1 MPHHLFRSNTPRRG
15 NLGGLRAAVL
25 TACLVASGVLA
36 AGTPLPAT
44 AAASTG
50 SGARTHADRSTTT
63 RLPPHIRL
71 SDAERSHLRSLAA
84 EALAGVARARVALH
98 NHKPARAL
106 RDLAEVHTLTALI
119 RAARPTAE
127 VDAMLH
133 YLRRQQDLEDNQQA
147 LADLLPVY
155 AALDAMEPSVPVHA
169 ARQRLDAAKQD
180 LEQNSRDQARKELDA
195 MSQSLVIDGV
205 DFPLHAATD
214 ALTKLT
220 HKLRKGDKHL
230 DASVLAPVEKN
241 LLRIAQTASP
251 AGTASDT

>member
-1 MPHHLFRSNTPRRG
+1 MPHYLLGYEPPRR
-15 NLGGLRAAVL
+15 NARRALPGAAL
-25 TACLVASGVLA
+25 TACLIVGSALMA
-36 AGTPLPAT
+36 APAPPAV
-44 AAASTG
+44 AAASTAPTQT
-50 SGARTHADRSTTT
+50 ARNAA

-71 SDAERSHLRSLAA
+71 GDSERRQLRSLAA

-106 RDLAEVHTLTALI
+106 RDLAEVRTLTDLI

-133 YLRRQQDLEDNQQA
+133 YLRQQQDLEDNQQA

-155 AALDAMEPSVPVHA
+155 AALNAMEPSAPVHA

-180 LEQNSRDQARKELDA
+180 LEQNSRDEAHKELDA
-195 MSQSLVIDGV
+195 MAQSLIIDGV

-214 ALTKLT
+214 ALAKLT
-220 HKLRKGDKHL
+220 RKLRKGDDHL
-230 DASVLAPVEKN
+230 DDSALAPVEKN
-241 LLRIAQTASP
+241 LLRIVQTASP
-251 AGTASDT
+251 AGTTSNT

>member
-1 MPHHLFRSNTPRRG
+1 M
-15 NLGGLRAAVL
+15 
-25 TACLVASGVLA
+25 LA
-36 AGTPLPAT
+36 AGTSLPAIA
-44 AAASTG
+44 AAASG
-50 SGARTHADRSTTT
+50 SGARTHVDRNTA

-71 SDAERSHLRSLAA
+71 SDTDRRQLRSLAA

-106 RDLAEVHTLTALI
+106 RDLAEVHTLTSLI

-155 AALDAMEPSVPVHA
+155 AALDAMQPSVPVHA
-169 ARQRLDAAKQD
+169 ARERLDAAKQY

-195 MSQSLVIDGV
+195 MAQSLVIDGV

-214 ALTKLT
+214 ALAKLA
-220 HKLRKGDKHL
+220 HKLRNGDKHL

-241 LLRIAQTASP
+241 LLRIVQTASP